1 MRRNIRTWIVCL
13 CAAWL
18 CLPAMSIA
26 AETKLSDPLPIE
38 TMRAAVYTK
47 AFAKR
52 FALPDPEPGT
62 EPMGAIQGMEFQ
74 IIPHRIMAG
83 YSCYLTMYLD
93 NTLPIAWPEDARA
106 SVSGIPT
113 QETQL
118 LHSMSRERFLKL
130 SVEDRKYSFERGSR
144 YGRLVR
150 LSTPDYQRLKQGGS
164 LDVDIKEYDKTFF
177 PGLAYIKLDIGCTM
191 TGTQLERFLQYGKGV
206 ELWFK
211 KPEGKDYRQYAV
223 TDATDFLRVP
233 LPISFLERVLPWI
246 KAGQDY
252 NKIVD
257 MEEIQRNRP
266 QRMKEAEQQMKEWD
280 KELEDPEV
288 RRQLGEILKRKH

>member
-1 MRRNIRTWIVCL
+1 MRQIMRILMVGLCTACL
-13 CAAWL
+13 W
-18 CLPAMSIA
+18 LPAISIA
-26 AETKLSDPLPIE
+26 AETKLPDPLPIE

-62 EPMGAIQGMEFQ
+62 EPGGAIQGMEFQ
-74 IIPHRIMAG
+74 IVPHRIGG
-83 YSCYLTMYLD
+83 YACDLILYLD
-93 NTLPIAWPEDARA
+93 NTLSIAWPEDARA

-113 QETQL
+113 QDTL
-118 LHSMSRERFLKL
+118 LMSNVPRERFLAM

-150 LSTPDYQRLKQGGS
+150 LSTPDYQHLKQGGS
-164 LDVDIKEYDKTFF
+164 LDVTIREYDKTFF
-177 PGLAYIKLDIGCTM
+177 PGLAYLKLDIGCTM

-211 KPEGKDYRQYAV
+211 KQEGKDYRQYLI

-233 LPISFLERVLPWI
+233 LPTSFLERVAPWI
-246 KAGQDY
+246 KAAQDY
-252 NKIVD
+252 NMVVD
-257 MEEIQRNRP
+257 LDEIRRNRP

-280 KELEDPEV
+280 KELTDVEV
-288 RRQLGEILKRKH
+288 RRQLSETLNRKH